1 MPDKD
6 SFTLNVSTTI
16 KSMLKNLYR
25 SKRKIN
31 EFGIRNM
38 TYNELKEFFKLV
50 RLIQECNSANDCW
63 PFFRNSKKLRIRI
76 MSILLNPIT
85 TKTFQLDSITLS
97 STVSPNLLTAP
108 KNLDFAIKLSAKICC
123 L

>member
-25 SKRKIN
+25 STRKIN

-50 RLIQECNSANDCW
+50 RLIQEFNSANDCW
-63 PFFRNSKKLRIRI
+63 TFFRNSKRLRIRI
-76 MSILLNPIT
+76 IETHFTEIGRQHGFSNSSLYLQGSSQTPI
-85 TKTFQLDSITLS
+85 
-97 STVSPNLLTAP
+97 
-108 KNLDFAIKLSAKICC
+108 
-123 L
+123 